1 MKGRTKKERRAIGK
15 LVRWLRKMQR
25 KGLDEF
31 RYDKHNGRV
40 IAFQSSEL
48 QKVGQLM
55 PTQYMKENDDAVM
68 AFQTMMYAQSIIAE
82 SMRRDLFAIPVI
94 SNVEQIY
101 TLDVDKE

>member
-55 PTQYMKENDDAVM
+55 PTRYMKENDDTVM
-68 AFQTMMYAQSIIAE
+68 AFQTMMYANAFISE
-82 SMRRDLFAIPVI
+82 RDKGLCVMPVI
-94 SNVEQIY
+94 NNVEQIY

>member
-1 MKGRTKKERRAIGK
+1 MKGRTRKERRAIGK

-55 PTQYMKENDDAVM
+55 PTQYMKENDDTAM
-68 AFQTMMYAQSIIAE
+68 AFQTMMYANAFISE
-82 SMRRDLFAIPVI
+82 RDKGLCAMPVI
-94 SNVEQIY
+94 NNVDQIY
-101 TLDVDKE
+101 TLEADDK

>member
-68 AFQTMMYAQSIIAE
+68 AFQTMMYANAFISE
-82 SMRRDLFAIPVI
+82 RDKGLCAMPVI
-94 SNVEQIY
+94 NNVEQIY

>member
-68 AFQTMMYAQSIIAE
+68 AFQTMMYANAFISE
-82 SMRRDLFAIPVI
+82 RDKGLCAMPVI
-94 SNVEQIY
+94 NNVDQIY
-101 TLDVDKE
+101 TLEADDK